1 MITNKFNLPD
11 FVVDA
16 LTYSDYSRGDSNIS
30 VTQLIDSPRIARLQR
45 EHAGEQSK
53 DAVDFVWSRFGT
65 SVHTMFE
72 ESLKAT
78 GSDVITEERLFTE
91 TQGWKLSGAIDA
103 QEVADDGVTISDFK
117 VTSAWS
123 VIFDKSSWH
132 TQLNVY
138 AYLVRKAK
146 GQTVKKLQI
155 VALLRDW
162 VKRKAEQGGDYPT
175 APIVVLDIPMWSEAE
190 QDAYVERQMR
200 NHIQATKVYRTLTDQ
215 PLIFCT
221 SEETWEKET
230 VYAVMKKGRKSA
242 VRLYKTEAEAEERAE
257 KEGRWIYYNA
267 NAPRRSINHYVEVR
281 KGEKTRCKGDWCG
294 VSKWCDQYQS
304 EAKEQFLDK
313 FGV

>member
-1 MITNKFNLPD
+1 MVTNKFKLPQ

-16 LTYSDYSRGDSNIS
+16 LTHSDYTRGNSDIN

-45 EHAGEQSK
+45 EHADEQTK

-65 SVHTMFE
+65 SVHVMFE

-91 TQGWKLSGAIDA
+91 TQGWSLSGAIDA
-103 QEVADDGVTISDFK
+103 QEVSDDGVIISDFK

-162 VKRKAEQGGDYPT
+162 VRRKAEQGGEYPT

-190 QDAYVERQMR
+190 QDAYVESQIKKHME
-200 NHIQATKVYRTLTDQ
+200 ATNTDQ
-215 PLIFCT
+215 PLIFCS
-221 SEETWEKET
+221 SEETWQKDT

-242 VRLYKTEAEAEERAE
+242 VKLYKTEAEAVERAE
-257 KEGRWIYYNA
+257 KEG
-267 NAPRRSINHYVEVR
+267 SNHSVEVR

-304 EAKEQFLDK
+304 EAKEQFLDQL
-313 FGV
+313 GV

>member
-1 MITNKFNLPD
+1 MVTNKFKLPQ

-16 LTYSDYSRGDSNIS
+16 LTHSDYTRGDSDIS

-45 EHAGEQSK
+45 EHADEQTK

-103 QEVADDGVTISDFK
+103 QEVSDDGVIISDFK

-162 VKRKAEQGGDYPT
+162 VRRKAEQGGEYPT

-190 QDAYVERQMR
+190 QDAYVESQIKKHME
-200 NHIQATKVYRTLTDQ
+200 ATNTDQ
-215 PLIFCT
+215 PLIFCS
-221 SEETWEKET
+221 SEETWQKDT

-242 VRLYKTEAEAEERAE
+242 VKLYKTEAEAVERAE
-257 KEGRWIYYNA
+257 KEG
-267 NAPRRSINHYVEVR
+267 SNHSVEVR

-313 FGV
+313 LGV

>member
-1 MITNKFNLPD
+1 MVTNKFNLPE

-16 LTYSDYSRGDSNIS
+16 LTYSDYSRGDSDIS
-30 VTQLIDSPRIARLQR
+30 VTQLIDSPRIAQLQQQ
-45 EHAGEQSK
+45 HAGEQSR

-117 VTSAWS
+117 VTSVWS
-123 VIFDKSSWH
+123 VVFDKSSWH
-132 TQLNVY
+132 KQLNVY

-146 GQTVKKLQI
+146 GQSVKKIQI

-162 VKRKAEQGGDYPT
+162 VRRKAEQGGDYPS
-175 APIVVLDIPMWSEAE
+175 APIVVIDIPLWNDEQ
-190 QDAYVERQMR
+190 QDAYVESQIKM
-200 NHIQATKVYRTLTDQ
+200 HIEATNTDQ

-221 SEETWEKET
+221 SEEMWEKAT

-242 VRLYKTEAEAEERAE
+242 VRLYKDEAEAEERAE
-257 KEGRWIYYNA
+257 KEG
-267 NAPRRSINHYVEVR
+267 SNHCVEVR
-281 KGEKTRCKGDWCG
+281 KGEKTRCAGDWCG
-294 VSKWCDQYQS
+294 VSQWCDQYQS
-304 EAKEQFLDK
+304 EVKQQSLENWGLK
-313 FGV
+313 

>member
-1 MITNKFNLPD
+1 MVTNKFKLPQ

-16 LTYSDYSRGDSNIS
+16 LTYSDYTRGDSDIS

-45 EHAGEQSK
+45 EHADEQTK

-65 SVHTMFE
+65 SVHVMFE

-103 QEVADDGVTISDFK
+103 QEVSDDGVIISDFK

-162 VKRKAEQGGDYPT
+162 VRSKAQQGGEYPT

-190 QDAYVERQMR
+190 QDAYVESQIKKHME
-200 NHIQATKVYRTLTDQ
+200 ATNTDQ
-215 PLIFCT
+215 PLIFCS
-221 SEETWEKET
+221 SEETWQKDT

-242 VRLYKTEAEAEERAE
+242 VKLYKTEPEAVERAE
-257 KEGRWIYYNA
+257 KEG
-267 NAPRRSINHYVEVR
+267 SNHSVEVR

-304 EAKEQFLDK
+304 EAKEQFLDQL
-313 FGV
+313 GV

>member
-1 MITNKFNLPD
+1 MVTNKFNLPK

-16 LTYSDYSRGDSNIS
+16 LTYSDYTRGDSDIS

-45 EHAGEQSK
+45 EHADEQTK

-72 ESLKAT
+72 ESLKST

-91 TQGWKLSGAIDA
+91 TQGWSLSGAIDA
-103 QEVADDGVTISDFK
+103 QEVSDDGVIISDFK

-123 VIFDKSSWH
+123 VIYGKSSWN

-162 VKRKAEQGGDYPT
+162 VRSKAQQGGEYPT

-190 QDAYVERQMR
+190 QDAYVESQIKKHME
-200 NHIQATKVYRTLTDQ
+200 ATNTDQ

-221 SEETWEKET
+221 SEETWQKDT

-242 VRLYKTEAEAEERAE
+242 VKLYKTEAEAEERAE
-257 KEGRWIYYNA
+257 KEG
-267 NAPRRSINHYVEVR
+267 SNHSVEVR
-281 KGEKTRCKGDWCG
+281 KGEKDT
-294 VSKWCDQYQS
+294 
-304 EAKEQFLDK
+304 L
-313 FGV
+313 

>member
-1 MITNKFNLPD
+1 MITNKFNLPE

-16 LTYSDYSRGDSNIS
+16 LTYSDYTRGESDIS

-78 GSDVITEERLFTE
+78 GSDVITEERLYTE

-103 QEVADDGVTISDFK
+103 QEVSDDGVIISDFK

-162 VKRKAEQGGDYPT
+162 VRRKAEQGGEYPT

-190 QDAYVERQMR
+190 QDAYVDTQVKK
-200 NHIQATKVYRTLTDQ
+200 HIEATNTDQ

-221 SEETWEKET
+221 SGETWEKET

-242 VRLYKTEAEAEERAE
+242 VRLYKTEAEAVERAE
-257 KEGRWIYYNA
+257 REG
-267 NAPRRSINHYVEVR
+267 SNHSVEVR

-304 EAKEQFLDK
+304 EAKEQFLGQL
-313 FGV
+313 GV

>member
-30 VTQLIDSPRIARLQR
+30 VTQLIDSPRIAQLQQ
-45 EHAGEQSK
+45 EHADEQSK

-103 QEVADDGVTISDFK
+103 QEVADDGVIISDFK

-162 VKRKAEQGGDYPT
+162 VRRKAEQGGDYPT
-175 APIVVLDIPMWSEAE
+175 APIVVLDIPLWSEAE
-190 QDAYVERQMR
+190 QDAYVESQVKK
-200 NHIQATKVYRTLTDQ
+200 HIEATNTDQ

-257 KEGRWIYYNA
+257 KEG
-267 NAPRRSINHYVEVR
+267 SNHSVEVR
-281 KGEKTRCKGDWCG
+281 KGEKTRCVGDWCG
-294 VSKWCDQYQS
+294 VSQWCDQYQS

-313 FGV
+313 LGV

>member
-1 MITNKFNLPD
+1 MVTNKFDLPQ

-16 LTYSDYSRGDSNIS
+16 LTHSDYTRGDSDIS

-45 EHAGEQSK
+45 EHADEQTK

-103 QEVADDGVTISDFK
+103 QEVSDDGVIISDFK

-162 VKRKAEQGGDYPT
+162 VRSKAQQGGEYPT
-175 APIVVLDIPMWSEAE
+175 APIVVLDIPIWSEAE
-190 QDAYVERQMR
+190 QDAYVESQIKKHME
-200 NHIQATKVYRTLTDQ
+200 ATNTDQ

-221 SEETWEKET
+221 SEETWQKDT

-242 VRLYKTEAEAEERAE
+242 VRLYKTEPEAVERAE
-257 KEGRWIYYNA
+257 KEG
-267 NAPRRSINHYVEVR
+267 SNHSVEVR

-313 FGV
+313 LGV

>member
-1 MITNKFNLPD
+1 MVTNKFKLPQ

-16 LTYSDYSRGDSNIS
+16 LTHSDYTRGDSDIS

-45 EHAGEQSK
+45 EHADEQTK

-65 SVHTMFE
+65 SVHVMFE

-103 QEVADDGVTISDFK
+103 QEVSDDGVIISDFK

-162 VKRKAEQGGDYPT
+162 VRRKAEQGGEYPT

-190 QDAYVERQMR
+190 QDAYVESQIKKHME
-200 NHIQATKVYRTLTDQ
+200 ATNTDQ
-215 PLIFCT
+215 PLIFCS
-221 SEETWEKET
+221 SEETWQKDT

-242 VRLYKTEAEAEERAE
+242 VKLYKTEAEAVERAE
-257 KEGRWIYYNA
+257 KEG
-267 NAPRRSINHYVEVR
+267 SNHSVEVR

-313 FGV
+313 LGV

>member
-1 MITNKFNLPD
+1 MDITNKFNLPD

-30 VTQLIDSPRIARLQR
+30 VTQLIDSPRIAQLQQ

-162 VKRKAEQGGDYPT
+162 VRRKAEQGGDYPT

-200 NHIQATKVYRTLTDQ
+200 QHIEAATTDK

-221 SEETWEKET
+221 SGEMWEKET

-242 VRLYKTEAEAEERAE
+242 VKLYKTKYEAEERAE
-257 KEGRWIYYNA
+257 KEG
-267 NAPRRSINHYVEVR
+267 SNHSVEIR

-304 EAKEQFLDK
+304 EAKEQFLDQL
-313 FGV
+313 GV

>member
-1 MITNKFNLPD
+1 MVTNKFDLPQ

-16 LTYSDYSRGDSNIS
+16 LTHSDYTRGDSDIS

-45 EHAGEQSK
+45 EHADEQTK

-65 SVHTMFE
+65 SVHVMFE

-91 TQGWKLSGAIDA
+91 TQGWSLSGAIDA
-103 QEVADDGVTISDFK
+103 QEVSDDGVIISDFK

-162 VKRKAEQGGDYPT
+162 VRRKAEQGGEYPT

-190 QDAYVERQMR
+190 QDAYVESQIKKHME
-200 NHIQATKVYRTLTDQ
+200 ATNTDQ

-221 SEETWEKET
+221 SEETWQKDT

-242 VRLYKTEAEAEERAE
+242 VKLYKTEPEAVERAE
-257 KEGRWIYYNA
+257 KEG
-267 NAPRRSINHYVEVR
+267 SNHSVEVR

-304 EAKEQFLDK
+304 EAKEQFLDQL
-313 FGV
+313 GV

>member
-1 MITNKFNLPD
+1 MVTNKFKLPQ

-16 LTYSDYSRGDSNIS
+16 LTHSDYTRGDSDIS

-45 EHAGEQSK
+45 EHADEQTK

-65 SVHTMFE
+65 SVHVMFE

-91 TQGWKLSGAIDA
+91 TQGWSLSGAIDA
-103 QEVADDGVTISDFK
+103 QEVSDDGVIISDFK

-162 VKRKAEQGGDYPT
+162 VRRKAEQGGEYPT

-190 QDAYVERQMR
+190 QDAYVESQIKKHME
-200 NHIQATKVYRTLTDQ
+200 ATNTDQ
-215 PLIFCT
+215 PLIFCS
-221 SEETWEKET
+221 SEETWQKDT

-242 VRLYKTEAEAEERAE
+242 VKLYKTEAEAVERAE
-257 KEGRWIYYNA
+257 KEG
-267 NAPRRSINHYVEVR
+267 SNHSVEVR

-313 FGV
+313 LGV

>member
-1 MITNKFNLPD
+1 MITNKFNLPE

-16 LTYSDYSRGDSNIS
+16 LTYSDYSRGDSDIS

-103 QEVADDGVTISDFK
+103 QEVSDDGVIISDFK

-162 VKRKAEQGGDYPT
+162 VRRKAEQGGEYPT

-190 QDAYVERQMR
+190 QDAYVESQITK
-200 NHIQATKVYRTLTDQ
+200 HIEATNTDQ

-221 SEETWEKET
+221 SGEMWEKET

-242 VRLYKTEAEAEERAE
+242 VKLYKTEHEAVERAE
-257 KEGRWIYYNA
+257 KEG
-267 NAPRRSINHYVEVR
+267 SNHSVEVR

-313 FGV
+313 LGV

>member
-1 MITNKFNLPD
+1 MVTNKFKLPQ

-16 LTYSDYSRGDSNIS
+16 LTHSDYTRGDSDIS

-45 EHAGEQSK
+45 EHADEQTK

-65 SVHTMFE
+65 SVHVMFE

-103 QEVADDGVTISDFK
+103 QEVSDDGVIISDFK

-162 VKRKAEQGGDYPT
+162 VRRKAEQGGEYPT

-190 QDAYVERQMR
+190 QDAYVESQIKKHME
-200 NHIQATKVYRTLTDQ
+200 ATNTDQ

-221 SEETWEKET
+221 SEEAWQKDT

-242 VRLYKTEAEAEERAE
+242 VKLYKTEAEAVERAE
-257 KEGRWIYYNA
+257 KEG
-267 NAPRRSINHYVEVR
+267 SNHSVEVR

-304 EAKEQFLDK
+304 EAKEQFLDQL
-313 FGV
+313 GV

>member
-1 MITNKFNLPD
+1 MVTNKFKLPQ

-16 LTYSDYSRGDSNIS
+16 LTHSDYTRGNSDIN

-45 EHAGEQSK
+45 EHADEQTK

-65 SVHTMFE
+65 SVHVMFE

-91 TQGWKLSGAIDA
+91 TQGWSLSGAIDA
-103 QEVADDGVTISDFK
+103 QEVSDDGVIISDFK

-162 VKRKAEQGGDYPT
+162 VRRKAEQGGEYPT

-190 QDAYVERQMR
+190 QDAYVESQIKKHME
-200 NHIQATKVYRTLTDQ
+200 ATNTDQ
-215 PLIFCT
+215 PLIFCS
-221 SEETWEKET
+221 SEETWQKDT

-242 VRLYKTEAEAEERAE
+242 VKLYKTEAEAVERAE
-257 KEGRWIYYNA
+257 KEG
-267 NAPRRSINHYVEVR
+267 SNHSVEVR

-313 FGV
+313 LGV

>member
-1 MITNKFNLPD
+1 MITNKFNLPE

-16 LTYSDYSRGDSNIS
+16 LTHSDYTRGDSDIS

-45 EHAGEQSK
+45 EHASEQSK

-103 QEVADDGVTISDFK
+103 QEVSDDGAIISDFK

-175 APIVVLDIPMWSEAE
+175 APIVVLDIPLWSEAE
-190 QDAYVERQMR
+190 QDAYVESQMR
-200 NHIQATKVYRTLTDQ
+200 KHIEAANTDQ

-242 VRLYKTEAEAEERAE
+242 VKLYNYEPEAVQRAE
-257 KEGRWIYYNA
+257 KEG
-267 NAPRRSINHYVEVR
+267 SNHSVEVR

-304 EAKEQFLDK
+304 EAKEQFLNK

>member
-1 MITNKFNLPD
+1 MITNKFNLPE

-16 LTYSDYSRGDSNIS
+16 LTYSDYTRGDSDIS

-53 DAVDFVWSRFGT
+53 DAVDYVWSRFGT

-91 TQGWKLSGAIDA
+91 TLGWKLSGAIDA
-103 QEVADDGVTISDFK
+103 QEVSDDGVIISDFK

-162 VKRKAEQGGDYPT
+162 VRRKAEQGGEYPS
-175 APIVVLDIPMWSEAE
+175 APIAVLDIPMWSEAE
-190 QDAYVERQMR
+190 QDAYVESQITK
-200 NHIQATKVYRTLTDQ
+200 HIEATNTDQ

-221 SEETWEKET
+221 SQETWQKET

-242 VRLYKTEAEAEERAE
+242 VRLYPTEYAAQERA
-257 KEGRWIYYNA
+257 NLDP
-267 NAPRRSINHYVEVR
+267 NLSVEVR

-294 VSKWCDQYQS
+294 VSQWCDQYQS
-304 EAKEQFLDK
+304 EAKEQLLDK
-313 FGV
+313 LGV